1 MNTDKNINA
10 DLNHRSFLD
19 VPLGDL
25 IGEEELNLDVAA
37 IGQPGPF
44 DNMAFVADNVE
55 EGDGKTTRTIRF
67 VNQLTQREVARVF
80 AKQPLAPGDNDVAW
94 RRVQ

>member
-1 MNTDKNINA
+1 MNSGKNINA
-10 DLNHRSFLD
+10 DLNHLSFLD
-19 VPLGDL
+19 VPVGDL
-25 IGEEELNLDVAA
+25 ISEEELNLDVAA

-55 EGDGKTTRTIRF
+55 EQDGKTMRTIRL
-67 VNQLTQREVARVF
+67 VNQLDQREVARVF
-80 AKQPLAPGDNDVAW
+80 EKQPLASGDNDPAW